1 MMQRQKLRRKTIIKR
16 HESGIVATPRGEC
29 KEPVSGFS
37 LLWTPT
43 AVCGVLA
50 VCVCVVLLWDS
61 WSTKLLQLLCS
72 HIGKLSV
79 CMRQFQVM
87 DSRDRSLCHN
97 SGVQLIWQPVAPRFL
112 APRFITWSLVLLRVQ
127 TAGTRHVVV
136 VQPVAPGFLAP
147 RFTTRSL
154 VFVLRVQ
161 TAGTGQKVAVRA
173 TRLKEYMGKN
183 RISNVSASTMQNFF
197 KPMNRDD

>member
-1 MMQRQKLRRKTIIKR
+1 MQ
-16 HESGIVATPRGEC
+16 GA
-29 KEPVSGFS
+29 S
-37 LLWTPT
+37 LWFFFVVDTNGSVWGT
-43 AVCGVLA
+43 C
-50 VCVCVVLLWDS
+50 CVCLRGAAVGFLVDQIAAVVVFAYWQ
-61 WSTKLLQLLCS
+61 TQ
-72 HIGKLSV
+72 

-197 KPMNRDD
+197 FKPMNRDD